1 MKRLIYAIILATMPF
16 MASAQNTG
24 LFGSNLSGTK
34 KVADYSAYM
43 QGAVPEAGGKV
54 TFTHTFK
61 ADGKT
66 KADLYNALASWASA
80 RYMADV
86 ENGKWNDRDY
96 FRNLQYARVS
106 QNDKQAGLI
115 VCQASEEQVFS
126 NKFLEKDYTEMEY
139 VLTIN
144 IKDGEVS
151 ATMTDIAYNYTF
163 TSKRERRPAEQVI
176 TDAEVFTKKG
186 KWIKSYRKFRVK
198 TVDLANELFREIA
211 FTIE

>member
-24 LFGSNLSGTK
+24 LFGSNTSGTK
-34 KVADYSAYM
+34 KATDYSAYM
-43 QGAVPEAGGKV
+43 QGAVPESGGKV
-54 TFTHTFK
+54 VFSHTFK
-61 ADGKT
+61 TSGKT
-66 KADLYNALASWASA
+66 PADIYTALASWASA

-86 ENGKWNDRDY
+86 ENGKWNDKDY
-96 FRNLQYARVS
+96 FRNLQYSRVS
-106 QNDKQAGLI
+106 QTDKQAGLI
-115 VCQASEEQVFS
+115 VCQGCEEQVFS
-126 NKFLEKDYTEMEY
+126 NKFLEKDYTEIEY

-144 IKDGEVS
+144 IKDTEVS

-163 TSKRERRPAEQVI
+163 ASNRERRTAETVI
-176 TDAEVFTKKG
+176 TDSEVFTKKG

-211 FTIE
+211 YTIE